1 MGIHQSKE
9 GTTRQERKSG
19 KDDKAVRYC
28 TAAAFRAIDAR
39 NVNKLRKA
47 LAVSAVSLNVRRLSI
62 SRVRDSTT
70 QSRSMSLLEY
80 AVDKNFLSAV
90 DIMLKVC
97 FHLSIS
103 CTV

>member
-9 GTTRQERKSG
+9 GTARQERKSG

-62 SRVRDSTT
+62 SRVRDST
-70 QSRSMSLLEY
+70 RSMSLLEY
-80 AVDKNFLSAV
+80 AVDKNFLSGV